1 MSNASVKTWI
11 QQMESGE
18 LKSKTIKILKYI
30 KDNQFTDIDLIRQEL
45 SISHQSVTAIVS
57 NLMDEGMVDF
67 VGERQRDGTTYS
79 VLKYID
85 SQFQQAILKE
95 RRIKEKYR
103 LWLEKGLTDY
113 RHLMSTPLIMSLT
126 MEQSI

>member
-103 LWLEKGLTDY
+103 LWLEKGLADY